1 MELSKAQRE
10 EWGNRSLKELRGI
23 VFAMVMD
30 LSHYCIARDGGKNS
44 PSSMSDRQMTLES
57 RLLSIKTKIDEIIR
71 EAEEGLISIGGE
83 ENRDLWIALKEMG
96 RYLFGEIKTN
106 FPNGLSAEKQK

>member
-1 MELSKAQRE
+1 MEPSKAQKE

-44 PSSMSDRQMTLES
+44 PSSMSDRRITLKS
-57 RLLSIKTKIDEIIR
+57 RLLSIKMKLDEIIK
-71 EAEEGLISIGGE
+71 EAEGGLISIEGE
-83 ENRDLWIALKEMG
+83 ENRDLWIALKEMR
-96 RYLFGEIKTN
+96 RYLFGEIETN
-106 FPNGLSAEKQK
+106 FPNGLSAEEKK